1 MGKSLCRIE
10 EDSKKLSSKVSP
22 LSDYGLHRTQSGY
35 YYIAHYP
42 PLRAMEELYRNKKRK
57 VLERASRSDFETYLH
72 FPFCETKCTFC
83 HFYKDLASA
92 DFVQKQEELV
102 SGIDLEMQM
111 CTSILGQIPARSF
124 YVGGGTPSLMSCDTL
139 QRLLELVEKHMDIQ
153 PGAEL
158 KFEVFPK
165 EYPSGKIDKMLRLLK
180 DFGFTDIVIDL
191 ESGNPESLKR
201 VGRGMSSLE
210 AYLELVDRC
219 ISHGFSS
226 IVTGLIIGLP
236 HETKASLEET
246 ITTLASIPEVKV
258 VNTFPLITRP
268 PDPIH
273 AQLQKNPEIFHS
285 AKSRDELWIFARKLL
300 KEHGFVEGPISYLH
314 RPEKRP
320 DQQQEK
326 FECVNLLGFGPSG
339 FGYLNGDDW
348 AAQYFNF
355 CNRRDYYDC
364 IDDGE
369 IPIWRAGFLDQAERA
384 RRKLIFGLANCKP
397 EPLFD
402 IERRFDVSI
411 DQLLGK
417 ELNALH
423 DLGLIKLHPDSGSI
437 SYTEKG
443 LCRLEEISYFL
454 GSDYVKD
461 KCDEDIEAESE
472 RRRRELMKHHYYI
485 DIGEEDRRKFEEFAS
500 TKSSR
505 FTQKLEAPRPELA

>member
-1 MGKSLCRIE
+1 MKKVQGEPGRISELE
-10 EDSKKLSSKVSP
+10 EV
-22 LSDYGLHRTQSGY
+22 GIRRTQTGY
-35 YYIAHYP
+35 YYIVHYP
-42 PLRAMEELYRNKKRK
+42 PLRAMDPVEEGVKNKF
-57 VLERASRSDFETYLH
+57 VRSITDTQFETYVH
-72 FPFCETKCTFC
+72 FPFCEIKCTFC
-83 HFYKDLASA
+83 HFYKELGSA
-92 DFVQKQEELV
+92 DFTEKQEELV
-102 SGIDLEMQM
+102 SGIERELEMY
-111 CTSILGQIPARSF
+111 TSILGRIPARSF
-124 YVGGGTPSLMSCDTL
+124 YIGGGTPSLMSCNTL
-139 QRLLELVEKHMDIQ
+139 QRLLELIERHLEIQ

-158 KFEVFPK
+158 KFEIFPK
-165 EYPSGKIDKMLRLLK
+165 EYPSEKIDEMLCILK

-191 ESGNPESLKR
+191 ESGNQESLKR
-201 VGRGMSSLE
+201 VGRGISSLE
-210 AYLELVDRC
+210 AYMDLVDRC

-236 HETKASLEET
+236 HETKESLAET
-246 ITTLASIPEVKV
+246 ITTLTSISEVKV

-285 AKSRDELWIFARKLL
+285 AESRDELWIFARRLL

-326 FECVNLLGFGPSG
+326 FECVNLLGFGPSS
-339 FGYLNGDDW
+339 FGYVNGEDW

-355 CNRRDYYDC
+355 CNRRDYYDR

-402 IERRFDVSI
+402 IERRFGVSI
-411 DQLLGK
+411 DELLGQ

-423 DLGLIKLHPDSGSI
+423 DLGLIELHPDSGSI

-454 GSDYVKD
+454 GSDCVKD
-461 KCDEDIEAESE
+461 KCDEEIENDKH
-472 RRRRELMKHHYYI
+472 RRELMKHHYYI
-485 DIGEEDRRKFEEFAS
+485 DIDEKDRRKFESFAS
-500 TKSSR
+500 TKSTS
-505 FTQKLEAPRPELA
+505 FTRKLKAPSFELA

>member
-1 MGKSLCRIE
+1 MLEKNNAADLADSLRDLE
-10 EDSKKLSSKVSP
+10 HV
-22 LSDYGLHRTQSGY
+22 GLRRTKTGY

-42 PLRAMEELYRNKKRK
+42 PLRAM
-57 VLERASRSDFETYLH
+57 RSINSHEKGKIIDSIRGSEFETYIH
-72 FPFCETKCTFC
+72 FPFCEIKCSFC
-83 HFYKDLASA
+83 HFYKELASEG
-92 DFVQKQEELV
+92 FTEKQEELL
-102 SGIDLEMQM
+102 SGIEREMEM
-111 CTSILGQIPARSF
+111 YTSILGQIPARSF
-124 YVGGGTPSLMSCDTL
+124 YIGGGTPSLMSCDTL
-139 QRLLELVEKHMDIQ
+139 QRLLELVDDHMDIQ
-153 PGAEL
+153 HDAEL

-165 EYPSGKIDKMLRLLK
+165 EYPSGKIDEMLRILK

-236 HETKASLEET
+236 HETKSSLEET

-268 PDPIH
+268 PDPIY

-285 AKSRDELWIFARKLL
+285 AESRDELWVFARELL
-300 KEHGFVEGPISYLH
+300 KEQGFVEGPISYLH

-320 DQQQEK
+320 DQQREK

-364 IDDGE
+364 IDDRE

-397 EPLFD
+397 ESLFD

-423 DLGLIKLHPDSGSI
+423 ELGLIKLHPDSGSI
-437 SYTEKG
+437 RYTEKG

-485 DIGEEDRRKFEEFAS
+485 DIDKKDRRKFEEFVS
-500 TKSSR
+500 SKSSR
-505 FTQKLEAPRPELA
+505 FTRKLEVPRPELA